1 MKYGARHLNVLEHH
15 PLAPTCTLGVGGPAR
30 YFVRATDER
39 DIADAVRQA
48 DDHGLPIVVLG
59 GGSNVVFADTGLQAL
74 VLHIALGGISV
85 RESAA
90 QEGAEHVDLCVAA
103 GENWDDFVA
112 HCVAHD
118 WAGIEC
124 LRGIPGTVG
133 ATPIQNVGAYGQEVS
148 STLLQVRAYDRS
160 ERRWQTLSN
169 AECAFSY
176 RHSIFKGQRA
186 GRFIVSNVS
195 YRLSVG
201 GAPSI
206 KYEELRRALSDAGAV
221 TLAQVSD
228 TVRSLRRTKS
238 MVLDPSDDNRR
249 SCGSFFL
256 NPIVNAAG
264 LEAVRKAAA
273 PLEPPAFAQPDGSF
287 KLAAAWLI
295 EQSGLHKG
303 HREGPVGLS
312 TRHTLALVCHEGAT
326 ARDVVHFA
334 ARIRERVFEKFGVRL
349 IPEPVFLGFDQ
360 LVDGLPQID

>member
-1 MKYGARHLNVLEHH
+1 M
-15 PLAPTCTLGVGGPAR
+15 CTLGVGGPAR
-30 YFVRATDER
+30 YFVRATNER
-39 DIADAVRQA
+39 DIESAVCQAADQ
-48 DDHGLPIVVLG
+48 GLPIVVLG
-59 GGSNVVFADTGLQAL
+59 GGSNVVFADTGLQAV
-74 VLHIALGGISV
+74 VLHIALSGITVQQGG
-85 RESAA
+85 
-90 QEGAEHVDLCVAA
+90 GHVDLAVGA

-112 HCVAHD
+112 HSVAHG

-176 RHSIFKGQRA
+176 RHSIFKGQHT
-186 GRFIVSNVS
+186 GRFVVSNVS
-195 YRLSVG
+195 YRLGVG

-221 TLAQVSD
+221 TLKQVSD
-228 TVRSLRRTKS
+228 TVRSLRRSKS
-238 MVLDPSDDNRR
+238 MVLDPSDENCR

-256 NPIVNAAG
+256 NPIVDAAG
-264 LEAVRKAAA
+264 LETVRKTAA
-273 PLEPPAFAQPDGSF
+273 PLEPPAFAQPDGTF

-334 ARIRERVFEKFGVRL
+334 RRVRQRVFEKFGVRL

-360 LVDGLPQID
+360 IEEGLPQID